1 MNSKVDEEVT
11 LWIAALGEGDEAA
24 AQRVWNQY
32 FERLTALV
40 RNKLGH
46 VPKRAFDEEDVAIS

>member
-46 VPKRAFDEEDVAIS
+46 VP